1 MQPPSQIQVMSLQ
14 FLQQHIKYG
23 TGTLI
28 WGQFQFLKNKLL
40 IVRVQLII
48 HVGVREWE
56 VLLFTHLTALKL
68 ADFPHAAVLLFFH
81 HDFKKLTCK

>member
-1 MQPPSQIQVMSLQ
+1 MQPPPQIQMISLQ
-14 FLQQHIKYG
+14 FLQQHIQYG
-23 TGTLI
+23 TNALI

-56 VLLFTHLTALKL
+56 VLLFTYLTTLKL
-68 ADFPHAAVLLFFH
+68 ADFPHTAVVLFFH
-81 HDFKKLTCK
+81 HDSKKITCK

>member
-1 MQPPSQIQVMSLQ
+1 MQPPSQIQMMSLQ
-14 FLQQHIKYG
+14 FLQQHMKYG
-23 TGTLI
+23 TDAQI
-28 WGQFQFLKNKLL
+28 WGQFQLLKNKLL
-40 IVRVQLII
+40 IVHVQLII

-81 HDFKKLTCK
+81 HDSKNITWK